1 MYLPWRRHRAQ
12 PSLPG
17 IPGKAGSQA
26 GDVQDENQGWIL
38 HPTSKGKGMTLCWV
52 TAPRRRG
59 CVPVLVC
66 GCHGL
71 ATPPQHTNG
80 EKPGLAMSA
89 SEHPQALL
97 HSNRSAVME
106 AQAPK
111 QEVSLQGLVFP
122 VLRWTRRHRCTEC
135 PPQTL
140 PLQEMLVLWHL
151 PQRKKHFLLSQITG
165 DFNF

>member
-97 HSNRSAVME
+97 HSNRSTVME

-111 QEVSLQGLVFP
+111 QEVSLQGLVF
-122 VLRWTRRHRCTEC
+122 TRASLDQEAQMHGMSPPDSPPPGDVGPMASSSKEKAFSPFTDHR
-135 PPQTL
+135 
-140 PLQEMLVLWHL
+140 
-151 PQRKKHFLLSQITG
+151 
-165 DFNF
+165 